1 MPQLRRHNKT
11 QFDVIGRVAVLA
23 HLRGDPVGSPRQRVP
38 PLGTVNQF
46 RLTRRKGSVARCIK
60 EETPLQRGLR
70 HHSRMVRHQLGNQT
84 DGTKRRLTSVMTS
97 PRDMAVGLAL
107 RWRNSA
113 LTRSRASLPRGNVP
127 TQGNSPRVP
136 RRSASLTGRRALL
149 RWRNASLKGSRAS
162 LPRINAFFKGSS
174 ASLPRI
180 NAFLKGSSASLPRL
194 NAFLKGSRAS
204 LPRMNAFFARSK
216 ALPF

>member
-1 MPQLRRHNKT
+1 MRQLRRHNQT

-107 RWRNSA
+107 RWRNAS
-113 LTRSRASLPRGNVP
+113 LTRSRASL
-127 TQGNSPRVP
+127 
-136 RRSASLTGRRALL
+136 RRMNAL
-149 RWRNASLKGSRAS
+149 LKGSRAS
-162 LPRINAFFKGSS
+162 LPRMNALLKGSR
-174 ASLPRI
+174 ASLPRM
-180 NAFLKGSSASLPRL
+180 NALLKGSRASLPRMNAL
-194 NAFLKGSRAS
+194 LKGSRASLPRMNAFLKGSRAS